1 MTIEQFKQIKQK
13 ELANLIPCRKIA
25 YEEGT
30 DHKII
35 LSSGKFWDLL
45 AFFKNRWY
53 YITTIKK

>member
-1 MTIEQFKQIKQK
+1 MTLEEFRQTKQR

-30 DHKII
+30 DHKVI
-35 LSSGKFWDLL
+35 LSNDKFWDLL
-45 AFFKNRWY
+45 VSFKDQRH

>member
-1 MTIEQFKQIKQK
+1 MTLEQFQQTKKK

-30 DHKII
+30 DHKVV
-35 LSSGKFWDLL
+35 LSNDKFWDLL
-45 AFFKNRWY
+45 AFFKNQWH

>member
-1 MTIEQFKQIKQK
+1 MTLEQFQQIKQK

-30 DHKII
+30 DHRLK
-35 LSSGKFWDLL
+35 LTNDKFWDLL
-45 AFFKNRWY
+45 VFYKDEWH